1 LGGDCIFFFFNGDG
15 QLAKQRRRRRGQKK
29 TKRRW
34 KKNLE
39 NVEKLE
45 MLGKNKYGK
54 GVGRGI
60 TRPNG
65 NETLKYFF
73 VVLFFFD

>member
-1 LGGDCIFFFFNGDG
+1 MVMGNLQNKEEEEGDKR
-15 QLAKQRRRRRGQKK
+15 KQREDG
-29 TKRRW
+29 